1 MQRNTTQHNE
11 TQRNAINT
19 QRSVTHSSVTLQ
31 MPLYILNDSLIEVY
45 SCFRASIRPNNTVWS
60 VLVGSW
66 DLRVARNENINW
78 NKFISQ
84 NDSQTQKFISAR

>member
-45 SCFRASIRPNNTVWS
+45 SCFRASIRSNNTV
-60 VLVGSW
+60 
-66 DLRVARNENINW
+66 
-78 NKFISQ
+78 
-84 NDSQTQKFISAR
+84 

>member
-19 QRSVTHSSVTLQ
+19 QRSVTHSSITLQ

-45 SCFRASIRPNNTVWS
+45 SCFRRIRPNNTV
-60 VLVGSW
+60 
-66 DLRVARNENINW
+66 
-78 NKFISQ
+78 
-84 NDSQTQKFISAR
+84 